1 MYNGEK
7 NRDVRSIDLEQ
18 LGAKKSRKP
27 SNVDRRMIAT
37 YGTKVIFG
45 IAFIE
50 K

>member
-1 MYNGEK
+1 MYSGER
-7 NRDVRSIDLEQ
+7 NRDVRSIDLGQ

-27 SNVDRRMIAT
+27 SNVGRRMIAT

-45 IAFIE
+45 IAFLE